1 MARIKQYLLALLLA
15 VVGCTLAV
23 SVLQT
28 YATLVVKWLQATG
41 RTRVEELDRED
52 PAEFLALATCTL
64 AVLFVI
70 FYGVMLGMRV
80 CLKRRKHLE

>member
-1 MARIKQYLLALLLA
+1 MARIKQYLLALLVA

-28 YATLVVKWLQATG
+28 YATLVVKWLEATG
-41 RTRVEELDRED
+41 RTRVRELERED
-52 PAEFLALATCTL
+52 PAEVLTLAVCTV

-80 CLKRRKHLE
+80 CLKRREHLE